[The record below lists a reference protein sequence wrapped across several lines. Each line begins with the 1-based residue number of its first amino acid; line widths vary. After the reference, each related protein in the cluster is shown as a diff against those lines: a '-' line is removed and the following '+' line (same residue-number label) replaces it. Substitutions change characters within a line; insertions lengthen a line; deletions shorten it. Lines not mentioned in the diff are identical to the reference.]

1 MTWKL
6 NRPRQCRSCPWNVS
20 TNPRRGIPGY
30 EESSPRHLASTI
42 AEPGAADHVS
52 VMTCREH
59 GPDNEAHCVGWLV
72 NEIGPGNKADSSGR
86 RNTAGV
92 TLQLGLPRFCG
103 AVRVSGLTA
112 SRLVFLAASFGSA
125 AIIFPSRPAG
135 CTGRRAERRSRT
147 AGRLSARPGSALPG
161 RSLTGASTAAG
172 WCAPGSRALARTPLA
187 RGSRVRNGG
196 DADYRSLRLTRED
209 GPAFAKPDYVTAAS
223 RPAPLRAFSSRAS
236 FSAWR

>member
-1 MTWKL
+1 MSPCRAASSTSQSSWECL
-6 NRPRQCRSCPWNVS
+6 VAHDCRLCHRAEHRRPFDGGGIEVG
-20 TNPRRGIPGY
+20 PRPKR
-30 EESSPRHLASTI
+30 A
-42 AEPGAADHVS
+42 AAGAAF
-52 VMTCREH
+52 TIPIAAR
-59 GPDNEAHCVGWLV
+59 
-72 NEIGPGNKADSSGR
+72 KADSSGR

-112 SRLVFLAASFGSA
+112 SRLVFLPVSFGSA
-125 AIIFPSRPAG
+125 AIIFPSRPAA
-135 CTGRRAERRSRT
+135 CSGRRAERRSGT

-209 GPAFAKPDYVTAAS
+209 GPASAKPDHVTAAS

>member
-1 MTWKL
+1 MIVGYAIG
-6 NRPRQCRSCPWNVS
+6 RSIDARLTVAALKAAVARREPPPGCIHHSDRGSQGRLKWSSQHGWRYPATGPAPVL
-20 TNPRRGIPGY
+20 RRGQGIRPEGI
-30 EESSPRHLASTI
+30 SS
-42 AEPGAADHVS
+42 
-52 VMTCREH
+52 CF
-59 GPDNEAHCVGWLV
+59 
-72 NEIGPGNKADSSGR
+72 
-86 RNTAGV
+86 
-92 TLQLGLPRFCG
+92 LP
-103 AVRVSGLTA
+103 V
-112 SRLVFLAASFGSA
+112 SFGSA
-125 AIIFPSRPAG
+125 AIIFPSRPAA
-135 CTGRRAERRSRT
+135 CSGRRAERRSGT